1 MVLLLSGCGNA
12 LAKGIDLNAV
22 NQDGWAPL
30 HLAGVANQVAA
41 VEWLLKNG
49 VRTNAETAGS
59 RSALDIALTPG
70 FMENEGQR
78 NVREEIV
85 KLLRQHGGQRG
96 SACCGKT
103 GYPFSFQPSGG
114 QRPIPISFITS
125 PSNSPSTLSPSCM
138 PAEVSLVLPPMN
150 CMPSGP
156 NEKPRPSF
164 NTPPD

>member
-1 MVLLLSGCGNA
+1 MKCSWPSGLMVLLLSGCGNDLAAPQLSLDQGEETNVWQAAMLGQVEPLKAA
-12 LAKGIDLNAV
+12 LAKGIDLNAL

-30 HLAGVANQVAA
+30 HLAVVANQVAA

-85 KLLRQHGGQRG
+85 RLLRQHGGQRG

-103 GYPFSFQPSGG
+103 G
-114 QRPIPISFITS
+114 
-125 PSNSPSTLSPSCM
+125 
-138 PAEVSLVLPPMN
+138 
-150 CMPSGP
+150 
-156 NEKPRPSF
+156 
-164 NTPPD
+164 

>member
-1 MVLLLSGCGNA
+1 MKRSWPSGLLVLLLIGCGKDLSAPQSSLDQGEETNVWQAAMLGQVEPLKAA
-12 LAKGIDLNAV
+12 LAKGIDLNAL

-30 HLAGVANQVAA
+30 HLAVVANQVAA

-85 KLLRQHGGQRG
+85 KLLRQHGGHRG

-103 GYPFSFQPSGG
+103 G
-114 QRPIPISFITS
+114 
-125 PSNSPSTLSPSCM
+125 
-138 PAEVSLVLPPMN
+138 
-150 CMPSGP
+150 
-156 NEKPRPSF
+156 
-164 NTPPD
+164 

>member
-1 MVLLLSGCGNA
+1 MKRSWPSGLMVMLLVGCGNNSAAPQSSLEQGEETNVWQSASLGRVEPLKAA
-12 LAKGIDLNAV
+12 LAKGIDLNAL

-30 HLAGVANQVAA
+30 HLAVVANQVAI

-49 VRTNAETAGS
+49 VRINAETAGS

-103 GYPFSFQPSGG
+103 G
-114 QRPIPISFITS
+114 
-125 PSNSPSTLSPSCM
+125 
-138 PAEVSLVLPPMN
+138 
-150 CMPSGP
+150 
-156 NEKPRPSF
+156 
-164 NTPPD
+164 